1 VEIKGKRGRKVP
13 ILLTKEVKEAID
25 VLVKRRSEVGINP
38 ENPYL
43 FAATGNG
50 SLGHLRPWECLRKVA
65 TCEELNLE
73 KPEAVT
79 STRLRKYVA
88 TVSQILDLQE
98 NELDWLARHLGHDI
112 RVHREY
118 YRLHDS
124 TIELAKVGKLL
135 YTVDEGKT
143 SQWAG
148 KSLDEID
155 LNSGLVEGKF
165 KAIVIPVGN

>member
-1 VEIKGKRGRKVP
+1 M
-13 ILLTKEVKEAID
+13 
-25 VLVKRRSEVGINP
+25 
-38 ENPYL
+38 
-43 FAATGNG
+43 
-50 SLGHLRPWECLRKVA
+50 
-65 TCEELNLE
+65 E

-79 STRLRKYVA
+79 STRLRKYIA

-112 RVHREY
+112 RVHREH

-124 TIELAKVGKLL
+124 TIELAKVGKFL

-143 SQWAG
+143 TQWAG

-165 KAIVIPVGN
+165 KAIEIPAWK

>member
-1 VEIKGKRGRKVP
+1 MIEIRGKRGRKVP
-13 ILLTKEVKEAID
+13 ILLTKEVKRAID
-25 VLVKRRSEVGINP
+25 VLLAKWSEVGIYP

-43 FAATGNG
+43 FAVTGKQ

-65 TCEELNLE
+65 TCEELDLE

-79 STRLRKYVA
+79 STKLRKYVA
-88 TVSQILDLQE
+88 TVSQILDLQK

-135 YTVDEGKT
+135 YTVDEGKA

-148 KSLDEID
+148 RSLDEID
-155 LNSGLVEGKF
+155 LK
-165 KAIVIPVGN
+165 IDPVTGN

>member
-1 VEIKGKRGRKVP
+1 
-13 ILLTKEVKEAID
+13 
-25 VLVKRRSEVGINP
+25 
-38 ENPYL
+38 
-43 FAATGNG
+43 
-50 SLGHLRPWECLRKVA
+50 
-65 TCEELNLE
+65 LE

-79 STRLRKYVA
+79 TTRLPKYIA

-112 RVHREY
+112 RVHREH

-124 TIELAKVGKLL
+124 TIELAKVGKFL

-143 SQWAG
+143 TQWAG

-155 LNSGLVEGKF
+155 LNSGLVEDDRELDQK
-165 KAIVIPVGN
+165 KIVKVIVMLSYRVRVSQCNKGEWREQVAQRDRHQD

>member
-1 VEIKGKRGRKVP
+1 
-13 ILLTKEVKEAID
+13 
-25 VLVKRRSEVGINP
+25 
-38 ENPYL
+38 
-43 FAATGNG
+43 
-50 SLGHLRPWECLRKVA
+50 
-65 TCEELNLE
+65 LE

-143 SQWAG
+143 TQWAG

-165 KAIVIPVGN
+165 KAIEIPAGN